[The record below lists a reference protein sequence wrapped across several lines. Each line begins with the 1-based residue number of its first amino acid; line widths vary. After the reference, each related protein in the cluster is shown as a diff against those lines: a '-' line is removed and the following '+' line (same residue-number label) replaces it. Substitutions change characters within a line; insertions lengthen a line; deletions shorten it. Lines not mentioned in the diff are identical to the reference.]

1 MPSPFANVSS
11 AYPEFPETEKN
22 VMVCSCTDVG
32 EFYLP
37 DGMTAP
43 YSAIAVLLG
52 KVARYM
58 PMLQQ

>member
-1 MPSPFANVSS
+1 MPSPFAYVSS
-11 AYPEFPETEKN
+11 KYPEFPETETKFN
-22 VMVCSCTDVG
+22 ACNSEDKG
-32 EFYLP
+32 AFYLL
-37 DGMTAP
+37 DGMIAP